1 MAQHANQLKHL
12 GHQLVDQDSSSTQST
27 VQSHREVSATRK
39 DGLHQSVSTES
50 GNDNSYKQVEASVS
64 GLSLGNSGVG
74 FSPPKLDYNQSI
86 ACISYPYAADP
97 YYGHVLASYG
107 SHAII
112 HPQVAGMTSS
122 RVPLPL
128 EPAADEPIYVNAKQ
142 YHGILRRRQ
151 LRAKLEAQ
159 NKLVKARKP
168 YLHESRHLHALK
180 RARGSG
186 GRFLNTKKSDQ
197 PSQPTSATDRQ
208 NVSNSLVQLG
218 GGGGRNSL
226 GSEILSS
233 EMNSMSTSA
242 TATRSDITTIS
253 NGGTLPHQNHLAFS
267 SDFMQGAGSMIH
279 NGSRNRVPV
288 MR

>member
-1 MAQHANQLKHL
+1 MDSMAQHCNQIKHL

-27 VQSHREVSATRK
+27 VQSHREVSAARK
-39 DGLHQSVSTES
+39 DGLQQSVSSDS
-50 GNDNSYKQVEASVS
+50 GNDNTYKQVEASVS
-64 GLSLGNSGVG
+64 GLSLGNSGVL
-74 FSPPKLDYNQSI
+74 FSPPKLDYSQSI
-86 ACISYPYAADP
+86 ACLPYPYADP

-112 HPQVAGMTSS
+112 HPQVAGMTS

-128 EPAADEPIYVNAKQ
+128 EPTADEPIYVNAKQ

-186 GRFLNTKKSDQ
+186 GRFLNTKKSEQ
-197 PSQPTSATDRQ
+197 TSQPNNAADRQ
-208 NVSNSLVQLG
+208 NISSSVVQPA
-218 GGGGRNSL
+218 GRNAL
-226 GSEILSS
+226 ESEILSS
-233 EMNSMSTSA
+233 DMNSMN
-242 TATRSDITTIS
+242 TASSDITTIS
-253 NGGTLPHQNHLAFS
+253 NGGTLHHQSHLTFS
-267 SDFMQGAGSMIH
+267 SDFMQGGASGMIH
-279 NGSRNRVPV
+279 NGTRNRVPV